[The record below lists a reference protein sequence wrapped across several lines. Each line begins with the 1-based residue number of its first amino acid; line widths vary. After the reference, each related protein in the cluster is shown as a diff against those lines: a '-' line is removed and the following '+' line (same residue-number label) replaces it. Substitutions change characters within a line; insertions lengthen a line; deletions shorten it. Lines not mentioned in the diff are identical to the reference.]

1 MPVACYW
8 VEFHFTGAQRSL
20 STSLSLSCLSH
31 GDLLL
36 LPPRVG
42 LWGPAGHGH
51 RRAHE
56 PLSYLMLASVGTCL
70 PSGVRA
76 VVAVQAM
83 AVPGAAASGRRHAM
97 RVAVGSEP
105 IYTDDERENCKN
117 GTRNNALRKFAI
129 PNIVFVKT
137 GLQMLST

>member
-1 MPVACYW
+1 
-8 VEFHFTGAQRSL
+8 
-20 STSLSLSCLSH
+20 
-31 GDLLL
+31 
-36 LPPRVG
+36 
-42 LWGPAGHGH
+42 
-51 RRAHE
+51 
-56 PLSYLMLASVGTCL
+56 MLAPVGNCL

-105 IYTDDERENCKN
+105 IYMADERENCKN
-117 GTRNNALRKFAI
+117 GTRNNVLRKFAI

-137 GLQMLST
+137 ELQMLST